1 MKKAEV
7 IVKWVTVGL
16 MLLSVV
22 MFLLPYRSNGS
33 ESMNGLEMVKA
44 TNGMHGSWLAEMI
57 IRIIIPVVLMVVAGL
72 LLIKTNL
79 VTSIIAA
86 ICSLISFGIYSAYIS
101 DYRGDNYGTGAG
113 LEINYII
120 SILGIILPIAII
132 VLHKLIEKKEG
143 QAPTQ
148 SA

>member
-7 IVKWVTVGL
+7 IIKWVTVVL
-16 MLLSVV
+16 LFLSVV
-22 MFLLPYRSNGS
+22 MFLLPYRSDGS
-33 ESMNGLEMVKA
+33 KNLNGLEMVKA

-57 IRIIIPVVLMVVAGL
+57 ICIIIPVIFSLIAAF

-79 VTSIIAA
+79 ITCIIAA
-86 ICSLISFGIYSAYIS
+86 ILNLISFGIYSSYIG
-101 DYRGDNYGTGAG
+101 DYRADKYGTGAG

-132 VLHKLIEKKEG
+132 VLHKLNEKKEG
-143 QAPTQ
+143 QEPTQ